1 MLKGETNIGQIFDF
15 VDNLWFYND
24 KKKIII
30 IYGFP
35 LCNGFSSIC

>member
-1 MLKGETNIGQIFDF
+1 MLKGETNIGQVFDF

-24 KKKIII
+24 KKIKIK